1 MDIKGPF
8 KPNKKQGNIKQT
20 SDVDGITLTHLG
32 QSIDVDPKEIKEAC
46 AQAARQAYDLGETND
61 EESYR
66 EEMEEVLTEVLRQKS
81 GKKK

>member
-1 MDIKGPF
+1 MDIQGPF

-46 AQAARQAYDLGETND
+46 A
-61 EESYR
+61 
-66 EEMEEVLTEVLRQKS
+66 
-81 GKKK
+81 